1 LWICEIFPVL
11 LVGLF
16 PVAAV
21 GKDRLGSALVEV
33 IAQFGAVIGL
43 VAEHLFRR
51 LSPYGSDA
59 PDRTIVRLTSSQK
72 DSEKAPFSICEC
84 VYLRV
89 APSAGA
95 TDSLLCSPPFP
106 PAAE

>member
-33 IAQFGAVIGL
+33 IAQFGAVIG
-43 VAEHLFRR
+43 VAKIERIFGVAVEVLPDLQACGRDAVDHRPISEHRQVEAVTVEGNEL
-51 LSPYGSDA
+51 
-59 PDRTIVRLTSSQK
+59 
-72 DSEKAPFSICEC
+72 
-84 VYLRV
+84 
-89 APSAGA
+89 GA
-95 TDSLLCSPPFP
+95 
-106 PAAE
+106 